1 MKPSP
6 PSIRRGSALLIGL
19 MWLGLLGTASAQ
31 VPRADRDMPM
41 EIDAGKVHI
50 DGKRKVRLLS
60 GGVEIRRGTLLIRAD
75 SIELRQTGSGEQ
87 LTALG
92 SETEPALFRQKR
104 EGFDEVIE
112 GRAQRVEYDAGS
124 EIVKLQQQAVL
135 RRWNGSV
142 LSDELS
148 GQSIVYDHARDSFEV
163 LGGGGDGRVRAVIAP
178 RKTPAGQSRPAER
191 SSSSPTPG
199 ADR

>member
-148 GQSIVYDHARDSFEV
+148 G
-163 LGGGGDGRVRAVIAP
+163 AVMQ
-178 RKTPAGQSRPAER
+178 RL
-191 SSSSPTPG
+191 
-199 ADR
+199 